1 MSGIYDNCD
10 FPLLPQL
17 QQVLQQAYRAD
28 FCVGYFNLRGW
39 GKLEAQVEQFRAG
52 AGHNCRL
59 LVGMHKLPND
69 HLKSLLAI
77 GRGNLKM
84 SQEQTLPL
92 KKVMAQEFREQLT
105 YGVPTTEDEAS
116 LKRLQSQLEAGKL
129 EVKLFLRHLL
139 HAKLYLI
146 YRGDRITP
154 RIAYVGSSNL
164 TFSGLR
170 GQGELNVEVTDRDDT
185 EKLEKWFTDRWE
197 DRFSLDISQDLIEV
211 IDESWAGKQRSP
223 FYIYLKMAYHLSQEA
238 RDGLSR
244 YQAPKHFGLLEFQE
258 QAVRVAMQHIDK
270 RHGVIIGDVVGLGK
284 TLVGTAIAYKCEEEY
299 GTSTLII
306 CPKNLELM
314 WQGYV
319 DRYGLRG
326 KVVPVSQVEK
336 ILPEVPARFRLVL
349 IDESHNLRNREGK
362 RYQAIKKYVEESGSR
377 CILLTATP
385 YNKDYLDL
393 SAQLRLFLRPEQD
406 LGIKPEAYI
415 RDMGGEVK
423 FVWRHPATPVRSLM
437 AFEQSDR
444 PEDWQQLMN
453 RYMLRRTRGFIK
465 NTYAKQDERGAYLE
479 FANGDRFYFPL
490 RRPRTVTFTTDAAT
504 DPYARLYSDRVVDT
518 INRLHLPRYGLGNY
532 VISPPKNKKT
542 KGKTSPGQMS
552 LVTGFD
558 HLQPTEAERKI
569 LANLSH
575 AGQRLMGFCRTN
587 LFKRLESSGAAFL
600 QSIERHI
607 LRNSVYL
614 YAIAQNLPIPI
625 GSQDALLLDSTTDE
639 DSDSLLSQ
647 DWEATDMGDTTLY
660 AVMRDSRN
668 DPPTS
673 PLKRGTFTAPLFKG
687 GWGDRDAGHSRANF
701 CNEDTEEPGDD
712 AAGFNP
718 VELEARAATIYD
730 LYQNRYPNRFKWIH
744 PRFFT
749 PELAADL
756 RQDAQALREIL
767 AIAGFWDATEDSKL
781 RSLIQL
787 VSAEHPQEKIL
798 IFTQFADTARY
809 LSEALETQGIT
820 HIGLVTGN
828 SQSDP
833 TTLAHRFSPQSN
845 QKTISPEQEIRVLIA
860 TDVLS
865 EGQNLQ
871 DARIVV
877 NYDLPWAIIR
887 LIQRVGRVDRIGQEA
902 DEIFCYSF
910 LPAEGVEELINL
922 RGRLRDR
929 LKENQEVVGTD
940 EAFFED
946 DEQRE
951 VLLNLYHEKANIL
964 DEDED
969 SGEVDLTSEALQIWQ
984 TAIDA
989 NPRLKRMIQDLPD
1002 VVLSTRHHQ
1011 PTTLDPEG
1019 VLLYLRTAEGTDALA
1034 WVDAEGNS
1042 VTQSQMRILRMA
1054 RCSIDTPAL
1063 EHHPQHYELVK
1074 KASEQISEQSK
1085 RVSGSLGSP
1094 KGARAKIYTRLNA
1107 YCEYVKN
1114 TTPILAQGQEWKNLK
1129 KAIEMIYNYP
1139 LKQNAIASLNRELR
1153 AGISDE
1159 HLAQNVTYLMEHD
1172 ALCVVSADGDFEGA
1186 KVICSMGLFDR
1197 LS

>member
-1 MSGIYDNCD
+1 MSAIFDNCD

-39 GKLEAQVEQFRAG
+39 GKLEAEIEQFRAG

-69 HLKSLLAI
+69 YLKSLLAI

-164 TFSGLR
+164 TFSGLS

-185 EKLEKWFTDRWE
+185 QKLEAWFIERWE
-197 DRFSLDISQDLIEV
+197 DKFSLDISQDLIEV

-284 TLVGTAIAYKCEEEY
+284 TLVGTAIAHVCEEEY

-336 ILPEVPARFRLVL
+336 KLPEVPARFRLVL

-385 YNKDYLDL
+385 YNKGYLDL
-393 SAQLRLFLRPEQD
+393 SAQLRLFLSAEED

-415 RDMGGEVK
+415 RDMGGEMQ
-423 FVWRHPATPVRSLM
+423 FRRRHGATPVRSLM

-490 RRPRTVTFTTDAAT
+490 RRPRTVTFSTDAAI

-532 VISPPKNKKT
+532 LMAPPK
-542 KGKTSPGQMS
+542 GKSKVSPGQMS

-600 QSIERHI
+600 QSIDRHI

-647 DWEATDMGDTTLY
+647 DWEAV
-660 AVMRDSRN
+660 A
-668 DPPTS
+668 
-673 PLKRGTFTAPLFKG
+673 
-687 GWGDRDAGHSRANF
+687 
-701 CNEDTEEPGDD
+701 DTEEPGDD
-712 AAGFNP
+712 TAGFNP
-718 VELEARAATIYD
+718 VELETRAATIYD
-730 LYQNRYPNRFKWIH
+730 LYQNRYPNRFKWIQ

-749 PELAADL
+749 PELAEDL

-767 AIAGFWDATEDSKL
+767 ALAGFWQAKADNKL

-828 SQSDP
+828 SQTDP

-845 QKTISPEQEIRVLIA
+845 QKTIAPDEELRILIA

-887 LIQRVGRVDRIGQEA
+887 LIQRVGRVDRIGQKA
-902 DEIFCYSF
+902 DEVFCYSF
-910 LPAEGVEELINL
+910 LPAEGVEQLINL

-940 EAFFED
+940 EVFFED
-946 DEQRE
+946 DKQRE

-989 NPRLKRMIQDLPD
+989 NPRLKRIIQDLPD

-1042 VTQSQMRILRMA
+1042 VTQSQMRILHIA

-1063 EHHPQHYELVK
+1063 EPHPQHYDLIQ
-1074 KASEQISEQSK
+1074 KASQQISKQSK

-1094 KGARAKIYTRLNA
+1094 KGARAKAFTRLNA
-1107 YCEYVKN
+1107 YAQYVEE
-1114 TTPILAQGQEWKNLK
+1114 TTPVLAQSQEWKQFK
-1129 KAIEMIYNYP
+1129 KAIEMIYKYP
-1139 LKQNAIASLNRELR
+1139 LKQNAIASLNRDLR
-1153 AGISDE
+1153 ARISDE
-1159 HLAQNVTYLMEHD
+1159 QLAQNVTYLMEND

-1186 KVICSMGLFDR
+1186 KVVCSMGLFDR